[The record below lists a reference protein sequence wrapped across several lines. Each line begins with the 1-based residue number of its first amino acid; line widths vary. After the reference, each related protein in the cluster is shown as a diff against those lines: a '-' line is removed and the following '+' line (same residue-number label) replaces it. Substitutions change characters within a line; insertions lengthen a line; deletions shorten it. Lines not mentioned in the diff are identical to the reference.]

1 MRKKLFYLII
11 LLSLI
16 ISISSLFAANSVVIR
31 FEDPN
36 SQIIS
41 TFIDGN
47 YDIAA
52 FKPGEFLDIV
62 VSEIDYQK
70 ILQQGYDVI
79 ITQTE
84 EQMKNNL
91 NDPTELNGYRDYEE
105 MLTELQ
111 QLEADNPA
119 ICKLFDIGETL
130 GKEYSDAGNS
140 IYDDYYH
147 EIWALK
153 VSDNVAIEED
163 EPCVYY
169 LAEHHAREPISLE
182 VSMAVLNNIINNY
195 GTDPEITDNVNNTQI
210 WFVPLVNPN
219 GHKVVT
225 NEINTMWRK
234 NIRDNNENG
243 TLNVTGYSP
252 QDGVDPN
259 RNYGWEWGGASTNWT
274 SETYQGTSA
283 FSEPETQAV
292 KNLINSHHFV
302 AGISYHSYG
311 ELILYPFGYADEVI
325 APDQAALEELAT
337 NMALT
342 IPSQGGGYYTPEA
355 SWELYPCTGTTDD
368 HSYGTQGIFSYT
380 IELATQ
386 FIPPAGE
393 VAGICADNVEAAMI
407 LLDRVNGST
416 LTGHITDAG
425 TLEPIVAQIF
435 VEGIDDSGVYRE
447 PYNSDNEFG
456 RYYRLLTN
464 GTYDVTFS
472 AYGYDSQTFEDV
484 IIDDNITS
492 LDVVLSPSS
501 NTIDLSGVVVDG
513 DTGEPVE
520 NATVAIQDYNIAPVY
535 TNDFGEYVIDDLY
548 EYNYSITVYVSDYAG
563 ILEQHFVTAA
573 NNVMD
578 FELYAM
584 PDGTFEAG
592 EFASSWNLSG
602 NNNWVIDNVT
612 IFSGDYS
619 AKSGIISDDQISLL
633 SISLFVQEDNQISF
647 YQKVSSETNYDYL
660 RFYIDSILQDSWSGN
675 GSWQFELYDVE
686 SGFHTFKWEYYK
698 DGGMASYQ
706 DCGWIDEITFPTSS
720 VIVTPTVLEFL
731 DQSSLEG
738 LEFSII
744 NNSNDNVVINNM
756 DESGG
761 NSFAWIINDF
771 NLVLPYTMSAEEQL
785 EFTVMIDMPVDNE
798 DREIVSD
805 ILDID
810 TSSGDFQVE
819 IYFDTNLY
827 NSADDELLNVTSFI
841 GNFPNPFNPTTTFS
855 YNLANDSQ
863 VKLAIYN
870 IKGQKIKTL
879 VSENKIAGSH
889 QIVWD
894 GTDNNGKSVSSGIY
908 FSSCGIDDGNND
920 YTSVKKVIL
929 LK

>member
-16 ISISSLFAANSVVIR
+16 SSISSLLAANSVVIR
-31 FEDPN
+31 FEDPD
-36 SQIIS
+36 SQVIS

-111 QLEADNPA
+111 QIEADNPN

-153 VSDNVAIEED
+153 VSDNVETEED

-182 VSMAVLNNIINNY
+182 VSMAVLNNIIDNY
-195 GTDPEITDNVNNTQI
+195 GSDPEITENVNNTQI

-225 NEINTMWRK
+225 DEINTMWRK

-292 KNLINSHHFV
+292 KNLIDSHHFV

-311 ELILYPFGYADEVI
+311 ELILYPFGYAEEVV
-325 APDQAALEELAT
+325 APDQVALEELAT
-337 NMALT
+337 NIALT
-342 IPSQGGGYYTPEA
+342 IPAQGGGNYTPEA

-368 HSYGTQGIFSYT
+368 YSYGTQGIFSYT

-425 TLEPIVAQIF
+425 TQEPIVAQIL